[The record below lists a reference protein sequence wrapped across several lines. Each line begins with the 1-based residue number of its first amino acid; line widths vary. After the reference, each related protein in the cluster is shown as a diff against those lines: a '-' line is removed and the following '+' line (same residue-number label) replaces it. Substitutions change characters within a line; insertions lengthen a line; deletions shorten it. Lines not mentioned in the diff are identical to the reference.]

1 MAVSLIENF
10 TFEERIDMS
19 CRSFDSYILIW
30 DYEEYH
36 RFTPVAMLESPLEFT
51 SFEFKPDNPEYL
63 VAGAVN
69 G

>member
-10 TFEERIDMS
+10 SFEERVDIS
-19 CRSFDSYILIW
+19 SRSFNSYILIW

-51 SFEFKPDNPEYL
+51 SF
-63 VAGAVN
+63 
-69 G
+69 